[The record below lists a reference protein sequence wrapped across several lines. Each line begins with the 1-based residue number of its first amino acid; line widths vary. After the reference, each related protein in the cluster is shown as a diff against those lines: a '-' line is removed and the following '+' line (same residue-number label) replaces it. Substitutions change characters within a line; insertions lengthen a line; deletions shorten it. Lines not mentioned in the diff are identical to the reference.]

1 MKSINEMDLVPLD
14 KNGEPNVS
22 KKPSLNAWRMIL
34 ELLKSTKQIMDT
46 TYENKRGN
54 IGVNDVNEIIDYI
67 RVSLQNVT
75 SVTINKSQSE
85 NSSYKPQ
92 YKITKRELKQM
103 INECVREVMQPSCS

>member
-14 KNGEPNVS
+14 KNGEPNLS
-22 KKPSLNAWRMIL
+22 KKQSLNAWRMIL
-34 ELLKSTKQIMDT
+34 RLLNNIKKSMDY
-46 TYENKRGN
+46 TYTDKKGN
-54 IGVNDVNEIIDYI
+54 IGVKDVDGIIDYI
-67 RVSLQNVT
+67 FNSLQNIT
-75 SVTINKSQSE
+75 SKTIGKSQSE